1 MKSVMSL
8 EMYEKLKLKNLDST
22 SIPHVVG
29 ASGESLGA
37 RGKTKCEIN
46 INGKIFY
53 QTFIVCEHLKRPII
67 LGRDFSIQNCIG
79 ISWTKTNT
87 RRLTQNNEVI
97 AETAEYQTPS
107 RASVSL
113 KRNIKVPPRSCAVVD
128 VDINTTEKIKV
139 EVTPDQ
145 LWLSA
150 NPNICTYPMIA
161 DLKERE
167 PNTVTPFVIVNFSHH
182 EHLHLPRDHVV
193 AFAEKDCKEGEVLEI
208 CTMEQL
214 EKELPRNWIPERKR
228 QEKFSEFFENPFM
241 QKDDDFLKSPA
252 EAPVHRK
259 VLLEDKDISP
269 KTQKAFDK
277 LCEKYDDI
285 ISKNSGDIGKTMLV
299 EMEIDTGNHPP
310 IASKP
315 YTLPLKHYDWVQ
327 KEIETLERAGIIER
341 SISPW
346 ASPVVIVP
354 KKSAPG
360 EPPRRRMCVDYR
372 KINKLQPEVTKADGG
387 KGCISLIPLP
397 KIDELYA
404 KLKGYKVFSSL
415 DLRSGYYH
423 IGLKDSAKPKSAFVL
438 SSLGKYQFNRVP
450 FGLAQAPAYFQK
462 LINDI
467 LKGCN
472 FAMGYL
478 DDIII
483 YSRSEKEHLEHLEEI
498 FTRLKT
504 AGLKLKLEKCCFFK
518 KHIQY
523 LGHLISA
530 DGIQPLPE
538 KLESIAKMPAP
549 KNPKE
554 VKQFLGLVG
563 YYRKFVPRF
572 ADISR
577 VLTHLTKKDVE
588 FKWTPECEK
597 CFQILK
603 EFLQQAP
610 ILRYPDPQASYT
622 LYTDASKYAY
632 AGVLTQHNNGTDH
645 PITYVSGLF
654 RGSQLNW
661 ATLTKEA
668 YAIYMSVKKLS
679 FYIDTAK
686 ITVKSDHLPLKKFL
700 EKNTL
705 NSKVNNWAVELESQN
720 ITFEYIPGIRNTL
733 ADTLSRLIEMDENIK
748 LQPEEEGKEFG
759 YFPFEELPPVTTQVV
774 EEVIKCEI
782 GNINIQHTDPIEINT
797 DIHLPLKDDKLAK
810 LQESDPH
817 TKQLRKQWENKNLD
831 QNTYTMENNILKR
844 KLVDNGLLY
853 TPIVVPDVLK
863 DCLLILAHDKQGHNG
878 FRRTYASLKNRYHWK
893 GMKKSVYQHCTN
905 CQVCAKHNIKTQ
917 QLKNEHFSSPPQP
930 MEFIAMDLIGE
941 FHPASSKG
949 NRFALTAVCMLTGFT
964 FCIPLKSKRAEDV
977 IKAYID
983 HICCIFGPS
992 RKILTDNGTEFKNK
1006 LWTEVFEK
1014 LRTEQKFTP
1023 IYSPQCNG
1031 RIEGFHKF
1039 LKATIA
1045 KQLETRVEW
1054 DDLVWKATAAY
1065 NFFPTESSGLAPFFL
1080 MFGRE
1085 AAVKHTLLESENP
1098 KYLGT
1103 NEGMIN
1109 VGLMTKLY
1117 NVVAHN
1123 LNEAR
1128 KARDG
1133 KKKRTTS
1140 KEPETLKIGDNI
1152 LVRDH
1157 TSKAFQPKYKD
1168 FCIVGLL
1175 GKNQVEIKDNHGH
1188 ITKVHRRDV
1197 KKIPMTE
1204 KVCKLYEEEQAGK
1217 TREGRKAVPNS
1228 KMPDLGWDIAET
1240 QLTLEAQKENNSNMT
1255 PLLQTLVTVIVLII
1269 AIVKQTTAGIKK
1281 VTKKAAQVIEA
1292 SHNRIIKNIKDFHRN
1307 VTSAIT
1313 IATNT
1318 TDRTNHKEQA
1328 RINNKTTKY
1337 FPGTR
1342 KPNDEYDESYQSI
1355 TSRTYNHCDN

>member
-1 MKSVMSL
+1 M
-8 EMYEKLKLKNLDST
+8 
-22 SIPHVVG
+22 
-29 ASGESLGA
+29 
-37 RGKTKCEIN
+37 
-46 INGKIFY
+46 
-53 QTFIVCEHLKRPII
+53 
-67 LGRDFSIQNCIG
+67 
-79 ISWTKTNT
+79 
-87 RRLTQNNEVI
+87 
-97 AETAEYQTPS
+97 
-107 RASVSL
+107 
-113 KRNIKVPPRSCAVVD
+113 
-128 VDINTTEKIKV
+128 

-150 NPNICTYPMIA
+150 NPNICTYPMIVN
-161 DLKERE
+161 LKERE

-182 EHLHLPRDHVV
+182 EHLHLPKDHVV

-228 QEKFSEFFENPFM
+228 QEKFSEFFENPLM

-269 KTQKAFDK
+269 KTQKTFDK

-360 EPPRRRMCVDYR
+360 KPPRRRMCVDYR

-397 KIDELYA
+397 KINELYA

-423 IGLKDSAKPKSAFVL
+423 IGLKDLAKPKSAFVL

-462 LINDI
+462 LINDV

-483 YSRSEKEHLEHLEEI
+483 YSRSEKRTLRTPRRDIH
-498 FTRLKT
+498 KT
-504 AGLKLKLEKCCFFK
+504 ENSRTKTKLEKCCFFK
-518 KHIQY
+518 KHRQY

-563 YYRKFVPRF
+563 YYRKFVLRF

-632 AGVLTQHNNGTDH
+632 AGMLTQHNNGTDH

-720 ITFEYIPGIRNTL
+720 IRIYPRN
-733 ADTLSRLIEMDENIK
+733 
-748 LQPEEEGKEFG
+748 P
-759 YFPFEELPPVTTQVV
+759 
-774 EEVIKCEI
+774 
-782 GNINIQHTDPIEINT
+782 
-797 DIHLPLKDDKLAK
+797 
-810 LQESDPH
+810 
-817 TKQLRKQWENKNLD
+817 
-831 QNTYTMENNILKR
+831 
-844 KLVDNGLLY
+844 
-853 TPIVVPDVLK
+853 
-863 DCLLILAHDKQGHNG
+863 
-878 FRRTYASLKNRYHWK
+878 
-893 GMKKSVYQHCTN
+893 
-905 CQVCAKHNIKTQ
+905 
-917 QLKNEHFSSPPQP
+917 EHF
-930 MEFIAMDLIGE
+930 G
-941 FHPASSKG
+941 
-949 NRFALTAVCMLTGFT
+949 
-964 FCIPLKSKRAEDV
+964 
-977 IKAYID
+977 
-983 HICCIFGPS
+983 
-992 RKILTDNGTEFKNK
+992 
-1006 LWTEVFEK
+1006 
-1014 LRTEQKFTP
+1014 
-1023 IYSPQCNG
+1023 
-1031 RIEGFHKF
+1031 
-1039 LKATIA
+1039 
-1045 KQLETRVEW
+1045 
-1054 DDLVWKATAAY
+1054 
-1065 NFFPTESSGLAPFFL
+1065 
-1080 MFGRE
+1080 
-1085 AAVKHTLLESENP
+1085 
-1098 KYLGT
+1098 
-1103 NEGMIN
+1103 
-1109 VGLMTKLY
+1109 
-1117 NVVAHN
+1117 
-1123 LNEAR
+1123 
-1128 KARDG
+1128 
-1133 KKKRTTS
+1133 
-1140 KEPETLKIGDNI
+1140 
-1152 LVRDH
+1152 
-1157 TSKAFQPKYKD
+1157 
-1168 FCIVGLL
+1168 
-1175 GKNQVEIKDNHGH
+1175 
-1188 ITKVHRRDV
+1188 
-1197 KKIPMTE
+1197 
-1204 KVCKLYEEEQAGK
+1204 
-1217 TREGRKAVPNS
+1217 
-1228 KMPDLGWDIAET
+1228 
-1240 QLTLEAQKENNSNMT
+1240 
-1255 PLLQTLVTVIVLII
+1255 
-1269 AIVKQTTAGIKK
+1269 
-1281 VTKKAAQVIEA
+1281 
-1292 SHNRIIKNIKDFHRN
+1292 
-1307 VTSAIT
+1307 
-1313 IATNT
+1313 
-1318 TDRTNHKEQA
+1318 
-1328 RINNKTTKY
+1328 
-1337 FPGTR
+1337 
-1342 KPNDEYDESYQSI
+1342 
-1355 TSRTYNHCDN
+1355 

>member
-1 MKSVMSL
+1 MKSVISL

-22 SIPHVVG
+22 SIPHKVG
-29 ASGESLGA
+29 ASAESLGT
-37 RGKTKCEIN
+37 RGKTKCKIN
-46 INGKIFY
+46 INGNIFY

-67 LGRDFSIQNCIG
+67 LGRDFSIKNCIG
-79 ISWTKTNT
+79 ISWTKTST

-97 AETAEYQTPS
+97 AETAQYQTPS

-113 KRNIKVPPRSCAVVD
+113 KKNIKVPPRSCAEID

-167 PNTVTPFVIVNFSHH
+167 PNAITPFVIVNFSHH
-182 EHLHLPRDHVV
+182 KHLHLPRDHVV
-193 AFAEKDCKEGEVLEI
+193 AFAEKDCKESEVLEI

-214 EKELPRNWIPERKR
+214 EKELPRNWIPERKP
-228 QEKFSEFFENPFM
+228 QEKFSEFLKNLFM

-252 EAPVHRK
+252 EAVHRK

-269 KTQKAFDK
+269 KMQKAFDK

-346 ASPVVIVP
+346 TSPVVIVP

-360 EPPRRRMCVDYR
+360 EPPRRRMCIDYQ

-423 IGLKDSAKPKSAFVL
+423 IGLKDSAKLKSAFVL
-438 SSLGKYQFNRVP
+438 SFLGKYQFNRVP

-462 LINDI
+462 LINDV

-504 AGLKLKLEKCCFFK
+504 AGLKLKLKKCCFFK

-549 KNPKE
+549 KYPKE

-588 FKWTPECEK
+588 FKWTPKCEN

-603 EFLQQAP
+603 EFLQQVP

-645 PITYVSGLF
+645 PITYVSRLF

-679 FYIDTAK
+679 FYINTAK

-720 ITFEYIPGIRNTL
+720 ITFEYIPGIQNTL
-733 ADTLSRLIEMDENIK
+733 ANTLSRLIEMDENIK

-810 LQESDPH
+810 LQKSDPH
-817 TKQLRKQWENKNLD
+817 TRQLRK
-831 QNTYTMENNILKR
+831 
-844 KLVDNGLLY
+844 
-853 TPIVVPDVLK
+853 
-863 DCLLILAHDKQGHNG
+863 
-878 FRRTYASLKNRYHWK
+878 
-893 GMKKSVYQHCTN
+893 
-905 CQVCAKHNIKTQ
+905 
-917 QLKNEHFSSPPQP
+917 
-930 MEFIAMDLIGE
+930 
-941 FHPASSKG
+941 
-949 NRFALTAVCMLTGFT
+949 
-964 FCIPLKSKRAEDV
+964 
-977 IKAYID
+977 
-983 HICCIFGPS
+983 
-992 RKILTDNGTEFKNK
+992 
-1006 LWTEVFEK
+1006 
-1014 LRTEQKFTP
+1014 
-1023 IYSPQCNG
+1023 
-1031 RIEGFHKF
+1031 
-1039 LKATIA
+1039 
-1045 KQLETRVEW
+1045 
-1054 DDLVWKATAAY
+1054 
-1065 NFFPTESSGLAPFFL
+1065 
-1080 MFGRE
+1080 
-1085 AAVKHTLLESENP
+1085 
-1098 KYLGT
+1098 
-1103 NEGMIN
+1103 
-1109 VGLMTKLY
+1109 
-1117 NVVAHN
+1117 
-1123 LNEAR
+1123 
-1128 KARDG
+1128 
-1133 KKKRTTS
+1133 
-1140 KEPETLKIGDNI
+1140 
-1152 LVRDH
+1152 
-1157 TSKAFQPKYKD
+1157 
-1168 FCIVGLL
+1168 
-1175 GKNQVEIKDNHGH
+1175 
-1188 ITKVHRRDV
+1188 
-1197 KKIPMTE
+1197 
-1204 KVCKLYEEEQAGK
+1204 
-1217 TREGRKAVPNS
+1217 
-1228 KMPDLGWDIAET
+1228 
-1240 QLTLEAQKENNSNMT
+1240 
-1255 PLLQTLVTVIVLII
+1255 
-1269 AIVKQTTAGIKK
+1269 
-1281 VTKKAAQVIEA
+1281 
-1292 SHNRIIKNIKDFHRN
+1292 
-1307 VTSAIT
+1307 
-1313 IATNT
+1313 
-1318 TDRTNHKEQA
+1318 
-1328 RINNKTTKY
+1328 
-1337 FPGTR
+1337 
-1342 KPNDEYDESYQSI
+1342 
-1355 TSRTYNHCDN
+1355 